1 MDSFLRQMSHFA
13 PCIHEHHATQ
23 MKLSCPVAEDPRDSR
38 ARRKAW
44 VWWCRRTQGTVQ
56 AREAAACRQR
66 RITRLKP
73 PGLLPAY
80 CAQSHV
86 SRLRAELAAPYRALQ
101 ECARTVATV
110 ARECRLEID
119 VEECVVF
126 AQRGGPFSPPA
137 PHFQPAF

>member
-1 MDSFLRQMSHFA
+1 MARTTVTTTLRTVTRQHAAHSH
-13 PCIHEHHATQ
+13 T
-23 MKLSCPVAEDPRDSR
+23 SPR
-38 ARRKAW
+38 
-44 VWWCRRTQGTVQ
+44 
-56 AREAAACRQR
+56 
-66 RITRLKP
+66 
-73 PGLLPAY
+73 

-126 AQRGGPFSPPA
+126 AQRGGFHPRAPFSPPA